1 MTRWSRRARLFTLA
15 CALVVT
21 AVVTTG
27 AQTPP
32 EPSLAPTLALSLAR
46 AGEDVARGRYAEALK
61 TLSAPAERDP
71 GGDAAL
77 ELGLLQHYL
86 GRREADRTLRAVI
99 DRNADAT
106 TPVRLLRAGRAA
118 HALGEFEDANG
129 FFRDA
134 NGLAPADV
142 AVNTAWGKLFL
153 EKYSQSEAGKSFK
166 AALDANP
173 KHVPARVGMARVLA
187 DTNPPEARKAA
198 EAILTE
204 QPANVEALLLVA
216 ELELDDSK
224 RPEAKALIG
233 KALAANPNSL
243 EARALDAALLYVEDK
258 SAEFEKAVAGALAI
272 NPRYADIYRI
282 AGEHAARAYRFDE
295 AVALTKRALTLEPG
309 SARASAMLG
318 MHLLRTGDEPGARLA
333 LDAAFKTD
341 PYDVVTF
348 NSLALLDTLDKFVT
362 VTEGD
367 FVFRFD
373 AAEAA
378 VMREHALPLARE
390 AVAALSKS
398 WNFTPKGPL
407 LIEMFPKH
415 DDFAVR
421 TIGLPGFIG
430 ALGACFGRVVTL
442 DSPKARPPG
451 EFNWG
456 ATLWHELAHVFT
468 IQISGQRVPRWLTE
482 GISVFEEK
490 RARREWGREQELEFA
505 HALDHGG
512 VMTLKNLN
520 AGFSDPKTISMA
532 YFQAS
537 QVVAHI
543 HETYGQDT
551 LRALVAAYATGVD
564 TDGALTTALGITM
577 DQLQTGF
584 DAFVAK
590 EFGTLRQAMKA
601 PEGLAKITALEDLKA
616 LAEKNS
622 GSFPVQMGLAD
633 AYEKAGDKTAAMAA
647 YERAAALAPS
657 ATGKDS
663 PNVKLAKLAVEQ
675 KQPDR
680 ALAALEALSKV
691 DANDIE
697 SARTWAGLVAAKGDP
712 KRSAAAYARVAS
724 IDPFDLDAQSSLGN
738 YALVSGDAAT
748 AIRAF
753 RSALA
758 AGTVDRAAV
767 RTYLAEAYLASG
779 QRVDAKKEVL
789 AALELA
795 PQFERAQDLLLK
807 LAQP

>member
-1 MTRWSRRARLFTLA
+1 MRRWSTGAQLLTLA

-21 AVVTTG
+21 AAVTTG
-27 AQTPP
+27 AQAPP
-32 EPSLAPTLALSLAR
+32 DPSLAPSLAR
-46 AGEDVARGRYAEALK
+46 ASEDIARGRYAEALK
-61 TLSAPAERDP
+61 TLAASAERDP

-86 GRREADRTLRAVI
+86 GRRDAERTLRVVI
-99 DRNADAT
+99 DRNTDAT
-106 TPVRLLRAGRAA
+106 TPARLLRAGRAA
-118 HALGEFEDANG
+118 QAMGEFEDANA

-134 NGLAPADV
+134 NSLAPADV
-142 AVNTAWGKLFL
+142 AVNTAWGELFL

-173 KHVPARVGMARVLA
+173 KHVPAQVGMARVLA
-187 DTNPPEARKAA
+187 GTNPPEARKAA
-198 EAILTE
+198 EAILKD
-204 QPANVEALLLVA
+204 QPANVDMLRLLA

-224 RPEAKALIG
+224 RPEAKTAIG
-233 KALAANPNSL
+233 KALAANPNNL
-243 EARALDAALLYVEDK
+243 ETRALEAALLYVEDK
-258 SAEFEKAVAGALAI
+258 TAEFEQAVAGALAI
-272 NPRYADIYRI
+272 NPRYSDIYRI
-282 AGEHAARAYRFDE
+282 AGEHAARAYRFEE
-295 AVALTKRALTLEPG
+295 AVALTRRALTLDPG

-318 MHLLRTGDEPGARLA
+318 THLLRMGDEPAARQA
-333 LDAAFKTD
+333 LEAAFKID

-348 NSLALLDTLDKFVT
+348 NSLALLDTLDTFIT
-362 VTEGD
+362 VSEGD

-378 VMREHALPLARE
+378 VMREHALPLAKE

-442 DSPKARPPG
+442 DSPRARPPG

-543 HETYGQDT
+543 HETYGQDK
-551 LRALVAAYATGVD
+551 LRALVASYATGVD
-564 TDGALTTALGITM
+564 TDGALTQALGITM
-577 DQLQTGF
+577 DQLQAGF
-584 DAFVAK
+584 DTFAAR
-590 EFGTLRQAMKA
+590 EFGALRQAMKA
-601 PEGLAKITALEDLKA
+601 PEGLAKITALDELKA
-616 LAEKNS
+616 LAEKES
-622 GSFPVQMGLAD
+622 GSFPVQMRLAD
-633 AYEKAGDKTAAMAA
+633 AYEKAGDKTAAMAV
-647 YERAAALAPS
+647 YERAAALAPP

-697 SARTWAGLVAAKGDP
+697 SARTWAGLVAAKNDP

-724 IDPFDLDAQSSLGN
+724 IDPFDLDAQATLGN
-738 YALVSGDAAT
+738 YALVSGDAPT

-753 RSALA
+753 KSVLA
-758 AGTVDRAAV
+758 AGTVDKAAA
-767 RTYLAEAYLASG
+767 RTYLAEAYLANG
-779 QRVDAKKEVL
+779 QKSEAKKEVL

-795 PQFERAQDLLLK
+795 PQFERAQDLLLR
-807 LAQP
+807 LTQS

>member
-1 MTRWSRRARLFTLA
+1 MRRLSTGARLFTLA

-27 AQTPP
+27 AQAPVD
-32 EPSLAPTLALSLAR
+32 PSGAPSLAR
-46 AGEDVARGRYAEALK
+46 AGEDIARGRYAEALK
-61 TLSAPAERDP
+61 TLAAPAERDP

-86 GRREADRTLRAVI
+86 GRRDADRTLRAVI
-99 DRNADAT
+99 NRNADAT
-106 TPVRLLRAGRAA
+106 TPARLLRAGRAA

-142 AVNTAWGKLFL
+142 AVNTAWGELFL
-153 EKYSQSEAGKSFK
+153 EKYSQSEAGKSFT

-187 DTNPPEARKAA
+187 ETNPPEARKAA

-204 QPANVEALLLVA
+204 QPANVEALLLIA

-224 RPEAKALIG
+224 RPEATALIG

-258 SAEFEKAVAGALAI
+258 TAEFEKAVAGALAI

-282 AGEHAARAYRFDE
+282 AGEHAARAYRFEE
-295 AVALTKRALTLEPG
+295 AVALTRRALTLDPG
-309 SARASAMLG
+309 SARAFAMLG
-318 MHLLRTGDEPGARLA
+318 MHLLRTGDEPGARQA
-333 LDAAFKTD
+333 LDAGFTID

-348 NSLALLDTLDKFVT
+348 NSLALLDTLDTFVT

-373 AAEAA
+373 AGEAA

-456 ATLWHELAHVFT
+456 ATLWHELAHVIT
-468 IQISGQRVPRWLTE
+468 VQLSHQRIPRWLTE
-482 GISVFEEK
+482 GVSVFEEK

-543 HETYGQDT
+543 HEAYGQDK
-551 LRALVAAYATGVD
+551 LRALVAAYATGVN
-564 TDGALTTALGITM
+564 TDGALSAALGITM

-601 PEGLAKITALEDLKA
+601 PEALAKMTALDELKA
-616 LAEKNS
+616 LAEKEA
-622 GSFPVQMGLAD
+622 GSFPVQVRLAE
-633 AYEKAGDKTAAMAA
+633 AYQKAGDAAAAMTA

-691 DANDIE
+691 DASDIE
-697 SARTWAGLVAAKGDP
+697 STRTWAGLVAAKGDV
-712 KRSAAAYARVAS
+712 KRSADAYARVAS
-724 IDPFDLDAQSSLGN
+724 IDPFDLDAQASLGN
-738 YALVSGDAAT
+738 YALKSGDAPA

-753 RSALA
+753 KSVLA
-758 AGTVDRAAV
+758 AGTVDKAAA
-767 RTYLAEAYLASG
+767 RTYLAEAYLANG
-779 QRVDAKKEVL
+779 QKAEAKREIL

>member
-1 MTRWSRRARLFTLA
+1 MRRLSTGARLFTLA

-27 AQTPP
+27 AQAPVD
-32 EPSLAPTLALSLAR
+32 PSGAPSLAR
-46 AGEDVARGRYAEALK
+46 AGEDIARGRYAEALK
-61 TLSAPAERDP
+61 TLAAPAERDP

-86 GRREADRTLRAVI
+86 GRRDADRTLRAVI
-99 DRNADAT
+99 NRNADAT
-106 TPVRLLRAGRAA
+106 TPARLLRAGRAA

-142 AVNTAWGKLFL
+142 AVNTAWGELFL
-153 EKYSQSEAGKSFK
+153 EKYSQSEAGKSFT

-187 DTNPPEARKAA
+187 ETNPPEARKAA
-198 EAILTE
+198 EAILAE
-204 QPANVEALLLVA
+204 QPAHVEALLLIA

-224 RPEAKALIG
+224 RPEATALIG

-258 SAEFEKAVAGALAI
+258 TAEFEKAVAGALAI

-282 AGEHAARAYRFDE
+282 AGEHAARAYRFEE
-295 AVALTKRALTLEPG
+295 AVALTRRALTLDPG
-309 SARASAMLG
+309 SARAFAMLG
-318 MHLLRTGDEPGARLA
+318 MHLLRTGDEPGARQA
-333 LDAAFKTD
+333 LDAGFTID

-348 NSLALLDTLDKFVT
+348 NSLALLDTLDTFVT

-373 AAEAA
+373 AGEAA

-456 ATLWHELAHVFT
+456 ATLWHELAHVIT
-468 IQISGQRVPRWLTE
+468 VQLSHQRIPRWLTE
-482 GISVFEEK
+482 GVSVFEEK

-543 HETYGQDT
+543 HEAYGQDK

-564 TDGALTTALGITM
+564 TDGALSAALGITM

-601 PEGLAKITALEDLKA
+601 PEALAKMTALDELKA
-616 LAEKNS
+616 LAEKEA
-622 GSFPVQMGLAD
+622 GSFPVQVRLAE
-633 AYEKAGDKTAAMAA
+633 AYQRAGDAAAAMTA

-691 DANDIE
+691 DASDIE
-697 SARTWAGLVAAKGDP
+697 SARTWAGLVAAKGDV
-712 KRSAAAYARVAS
+712 KRSADAYARVAS
-724 IDPFDLDAQSSLGN
+724 IDPFDLDAQASLGN
-738 YALVSGDAAT
+738 YALKSGDAPA

-753 RSALA
+753 KSVLA
-758 AGTVDRAAV
+758 AGTVDKAAA
-767 RTYLAEAYLASG
+767 RTYLAEAYLANG
-779 QRVDAKKEVL
+779 QKAEAKREIL

>member
-1 MTRWSRRARLFTLA
+1 MRRLSTGARLLTLA

-27 AQTPP
+27 AQAPVD
-32 EPSLAPTLALSLAR
+32 PSGAPSLAR
-46 AGEDVARGRYAEALK
+46 AGEDIARGRYAEALK
-61 TLSAPAERDP
+61 TLAAPAERDP

-86 GRREADRTLRAVI
+86 GRRDADRTLRAVI

-106 TPVRLLRAGRAA
+106 TPARLLRAGRAA

-142 AVNTAWGKLFL
+142 AVNTAWGELFL

-187 DTNPPEARKAA
+187 ETNPPEARKAA

-204 QPANVEALLLVA
+204 QPTNVEALLLIA

-243 EARALDAALLYVEDK
+243 EAHAVDAALLYVEDK
-258 SAEFEKAVAGALAI
+258 TAEFEKAVAGALAI

-282 AGEHAARAYRFDE
+282 AGEHAARAYRFEE
-295 AVALTKRALTLEPG
+295 AVALTRRALTLDPG
-309 SARASAMLG
+309 SARAFAMLG
-318 MHLLRTGDEPGARLA
+318 MHLLRTGDEPGARQALA
-333 LDAAFKTD
+333 AGFTID

-348 NSLALLDTLDKFVT
+348 NSLALLDTLETFVT

-373 AAEAA
+373 AGEAA
-378 VMREHALPLARE
+378 VMREHALPLAKE

-456 ATLWHELAHVFT
+456 ATLWHELAHVIT
-468 IQISGQRVPRWLTE
+468 VQLSHQRIPRWLTE
-482 GISVFEEK
+482 GVSVFEEK

-505 HALDHGG
+505 HALDRDG

-543 HETYGQDT
+543 HETYGQEK

-564 TDGALTTALGITM
+564 TDGALSAALGITM

-601 PEGLAKITALEDLKA
+601 PEALAKMTALDDLKA
-616 LAEKNS
+616 LAEKEA
-622 GSFPVQMGLAD
+622 GSFPVQVRLAE
-633 AYEKAGDKTAAMAA
+633 AYQKAGDAAAAMTA

-697 SARTWAGLVAAKGDP
+697 SARTWAGLVAAKGDV
-712 KRSAAAYARVAS
+712 KRSADAYARVAS
-724 IDPFDLDAQSSLGN
+724 IDPFDLDAQASLGS
-738 YALVSGDAAT
+738 YALKSGDAPA

-753 RSALA
+753 KSVLA
-758 AGTVDRAAV
+758 AGTVDKAAL
-767 RTYLAEAYLASG
+767 RTYLAEAYLANG
-779 QRVDAKKEVL
+779 EKAEAKKEIL